1 MEESGPRHNALKS
14 PLIERPDLQ
23 STRQRTLYG
32 ALTLAFWGFWFYLWL
47 PVFALLAWMLG
58 LQQAFKYMVVL
69 GGYHEV
75 IRLLGIYSLIIV
87 LLGGGLVLWANY
99 NITRFSGVERRIV
112 NLLVTPAD
120 IGRDFGQ
127 DPKSVARWQ
136 SEKRLYVMHDD
147 EGHIARV
154 EIMIDG
160 ASVPI

>member
-87 LLGGGLVLWANY
+87 LLGGGIVFWANY
-99 NITRFSGVERRIV
+99 NITRFSGVERRRV
-112 NLLVTPAD
+112 NPPVTPAD